1 MNLRE
6 LREQTTVLAQRAQ
19 IEREQFADALQS
31 MDYERALACQIKLER
46 LECELSETCSRLY
59 LRPDR

>member
-1 MNLRE
+1 LRE

-19 IEREQFADALQS
+19 IEREEFVNALQS

-46 LECELSETCSRLY
+46 LESELSEASSRLY